1 MADKPARY
9 PRLLPWLALGGA
21 MLVFGALFG
30 WYIDVQTNLDDFFFA
45 ENGPIEG
52 LQSAVI
58 LAPIF
63 VFAARTW
70 RGRGPVALICAVLAF
85 IMLHVLM
92 RETPRCDSSFYP
104 GGVCLYDP
112 TKYALSAVFSVIL
125 LVVFLWRRNDV
136 IDALKPRWSFLF
148 WPLGVAFV
156 LLVAAEMMERRH
168 MEGIEETLEM
178 MSYLYTAACSVW
190 IYHNT

>member
-1 MADKPARY
+1 MTDRPARY

-30 WYIDVQTNLDDFFFA
+30 WYIDVRTDLDDFFFM

-52 LQSAVI
+52 LQSVVI
-58 LAPIF
+58 LAAIL

-70 RGRGPVALICAVLAF
+70 RGRGPVALTCAVLAF

-112 TKYALSAVFSVIL
+112 TKYALSAVFSVVL
-125 LVVFLWRRNDV
+125 LVVLVRRRNDV

-156 LLVAAEMMERRH
+156 LLVVAEVMERRQ

-190 IYHNT
+190 IYRNT